1 MTFPWTWSRRRAP
14 WSSWSAN
21 TSARAGSS
29 GTTCS
34 RRRSARSRCWNAWAM
49 PEVEAP
55 EAEAPAGSDY
65 GNPDPE
71 WMRIDWREHL
81 RRVKLPGSEV
91 NYVEMGEGEPIVF
104 VHGLSGCWQNWLENL
119 PHFARDHRVIALDP
133 PRFGGSPLPR
143 RAVAICAPPR

>member
-1 MTFPWTWSRRRAP
+1 MTFRGTGWHGRARRRA
-14 WSSWSAN
+14 SRAG
-21 TSARAGSS
+21 TTARAGSS

-34 RRRSARSRCWNAWAM
+34 RRRSARSRCWSAWAM
-49 PEVEAP
+49 PELAAP

-119 PHFARDHRVIALDP
+119 PHFARGHRVIALDLP
-133 PRFGGSPLPR
+133 GFGGSPLPR